1 MTTLSTPAERSRLT
15 LAEVDFNRRDHED
28 RPLRP
33 IPPGRDLFADRWRPS
48 RDFLFGPWIDIDRAV
63 EPDEFTRL
71 RDDMFWQADE
81 RVIPVVDVFDRI
93 GSATVRPMFEQALT
107 RGIDAVAGAPNE
119 LVDFFGHITERP
131 SWLDLKSADRGR
143 LLASTA
149 SLSAQRLVV
158 GWALFETAMTADI
171 SAATGATGRFK
182 LDSVRRYA
190 ETLRMFAL
198 AMKPDIYDPRT
209 EVFQTIVRVRVMH
222 ALASRGL
229 RRAWGEDHYLRYGE
243 PIAAT
248 SLLGFGNG
256 PLLTRLVDH
265 RLGRRLSARDL
276 DDIAMFAGWFGHL
289 IGAPERLRAK
299 DGGEMIRSLNY
310 IFARGGDP
318 SGWREELMHTVR
330 QPVDAVSDTY
340 LAWFPKQAR
349 SLLTAVVCK
358 GLAVATIAPLVPV
371 FGLDEI
377 HEFVQ
382 GATEFNVPYRLHSEL
397 FRQTAVLNARAL
409 SVRDRLPGVPAL
421 RRVLYRNGP
430 LGVDQWVDIMS
441 AFARR
446 YHNIAM
452 AYTHH
457 DNSTSGGGFGPPLA
471 DSNRLGE

>member
-1 MTTLSTPAERSRLT
+1 MPTLSKATRRARLT
-15 LAEVDFNRRDHED
+15 LADVDFNRRDHED

-48 RDFLFGPWIDIDRAV
+48 REYLFGPWIDIDQAV
-63 EPDEFTRL
+63 EPDDFTRT

-81 RVIPVVDVFDRI
+81 RVIPVVDLFDRA
-93 GSATVRPMFEQALT
+93 GSATVRPMFERALT
-107 RGIDAVAGAPNE
+107 RGIDTVADAPPE
-119 LVDFFGHITERP
+119 LVEFFGHVTERP
-131 SWLDLKSADRGR
+131 SWLDIKSADRGR

-149 SLSAQRLVV
+149 SASAQRLVL

-182 LDSVRRYA
+182 RDSVRRYV

-198 AMKPDIYDPRT
+198 AMKPDIYDPDT
-209 EVFQTIVRVRVMH
+209 EVFQTVVRVRLMH

-229 RRAWGEDHYLRYGE
+229 RRAWGDDHYLRYGE

-289 IGAPERLRAK
+289 IGAPERLRAR

-310 IFARGGDP
+310 IFSRGGDP

-330 QPVDAVSDTY
+330 QPVDAVADTY
-340 LAWFPKQAR
+340 LSWCPAPAR
-349 SLLTAVVCK
+349 SLLTTAFCK
-358 GLAVATIAPLVPV
+358 GFAATAIAPLVPV
-371 FGLDEI
+371 FGLDEVR
-377 HEFVQ
+377 EFVA
-382 GATEFNVPYRLHSEL
+382 GAREFDVPYRIHSEL
-397 FRQTAVLNARAL
+397 FQQVAVLNARAL
-409 SVRDRLPGVPAL
+409 GVRDHLPGVNAV

-430 LGVDQWVDIMS
+430 PGVDQLVDTMS
-441 AFARR
+441 SFARR
-446 YHNIAM
+446 YHDIAM

-457 DNSTSGGGFGPPLA
+457 DDSTSGGGFGPPRA
-471 DSNRLGE
+471 ATTSPR